1 MAARQAKLRD
11 LGALQG
17 DVLLFGGPYSNLQ
30 ASQALLAVAR
40 ALGIGPDRRICTG
53 DVIAYCANPAETL
66 ALWQDNARITAGNC
80 ERQIAAGA
88 EDCGCGFA
96 PGSSCEVSSRAWFPH
111 ARAAISPAARQALA
125 ALPDVIL
132 FEHGARRYAVIHG
145 GVSDVARY
153 LWPVSPQAAFQR
165 EIDLLQAR
173 VGALD
178 GVIAGHCGIAFERR
192 IGAVHWINAGVIG
205 MPPNDGTRQGE
216 YAILG
221 RDGLRFARL
230 DYDARAARA
239 AMIRAG
245 LTQGY
250 EEALLSG
257 WWPSEDILP
266 PEMRRQ
272 ESALSCRA
280 PAGDGAAPD
289 P

>member
-1 MAARQAKLRD
+1 MADIKAKLRD
-11 LGALQG
+11 LGELRG

-30 ASQALLAVAR
+30 ASHALLAEAR
-40 ALGIGPDRRICTG
+40 ALGIGPERRICTG

-66 ALWQDNARITAGNC
+66 ALWRQNAQITAGNC

-88 EDCGCGFA
+88 DDCGCGFA
-96 PGSSCEVSSRAWFPH
+96 PGSVCEVSSRAWFPH
-111 ARAAISPAARQALA
+111 ARAAISPQARRALD
-125 ALPDVIL
+125 ALPDVTL
-132 FEHGARRYAVIHG
+132 FVHRDRRYAVIHG
-145 GVSDVARY
+145 GFSDVARY
-153 LWPVSPQAAFQR
+153 LWPVSPAQAFQQ
-165 EIDLLQAR
+165 EIDLLQALA
-173 VGALD
+173 GPLD

-216 YAILG
+216 YAVLG

-230 DYDARAARA
+230 DYDADGARA

-250 EEALLSG
+250 EQALITG

-272 ESALSCRA
+272 GRAQLSRA
-280 PAGDGAAPD
+280 SG
-289 P
+289 